1 MANPFYAPK
10 VLNKTYRKANNCH
23 PVELKIFRYIIERVY
38 SVSAS
43 NMAILTLFLHSIE
56 TEISNNKCIFNVI
69 DVLKP
74 MTSKSH
80 HQNAY

>member
-38 SVSAS
+38 LRFPYGRKIKGKFEDAG
-43 NMAILTLFLHSIE
+43 
-56 TEISNNKCIFNVI
+56 KPIFDI
-69 DVLKP
+69 YG
-74 MTSKSH
+74 
-80 HQNAY
+80 A